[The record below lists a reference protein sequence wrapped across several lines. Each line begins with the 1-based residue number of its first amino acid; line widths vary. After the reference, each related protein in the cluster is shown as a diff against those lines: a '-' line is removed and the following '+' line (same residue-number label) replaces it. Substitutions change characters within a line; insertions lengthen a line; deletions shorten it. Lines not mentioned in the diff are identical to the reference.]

1 MTTETTKPFRPM
13 LAFDADES
21 YYHEQL
27 ETTGKSYWVSP
38 KMDGIRAIVR
48 DGKLL
53 SRTLKPIRNAHT
65 QALFG
70 NPLYEGLD
78 GELIV
83 GEPYGLNV
91 FARTSSGVMSAD
103 GTPDVRFYVFDDTT
117 HGGRFVERHTKLH
130 MRRVYDFPA
139 GAPNR
144 IEVTQQCIITNSGE
158 LMRAEAAFVT
168 LGYEGIIIRSPHAP
182 YKQGRSTPKEGYM
195 GKLKRFA
202 DSEAII
208 TGFEE
213 LMHNDNPAT
222 RDARGFTVR
231 SSHLAGQ
238 RPSGMLGTLRV
249 QDATNEAWVFG
260 IGSGFDHELR
270 QKIWANREAYTG
282 KIVRYKYL
290 PVGTIDAPRHPIFS
304 GFRDA
309 EDM

>member
-1 MTTETTKPFRPM
+1 M

-21 YYHEQL
+21 YYAERL
-27 ETTGKSYWVSP
+27 ELTGKALWVSG
-38 KMDGIRAIVR
+38 KMDGIRAIVK

-53 SRTLKPIRNAHT
+53 SRTMKPIRNKYT
-65 QALFG
+65 QELFG

-78 GELIV
+78 GELVV
-83 GEPYGLNV
+83 GEPSGLNV

-103 GTPDVRFYVFDDTT
+103 GTPDVRFYTFDDITSAD
-117 HGGRFVERHTKLH
+117 RFVERQRKLH
-130 MRRVYDFPA
+130 TRRIYDFPA
-139 GAPNR
+139 GAGNR
-144 IEVTQQCIITNSGE
+144 IEIVQQCIITTPEE
-158 LMRAEAAFVT
+158 LMRAEGAFVT
-168 LGYEGIIIRSPHAP
+168 LGYEGVIIRDPHAP

-208 TGFEE
+208 QGFEE

-238 RPSGMLGTLRV
+238 RPAGMLGTLRV

-309 EDM
+309 DDM